1 MMAGKA
7 IRFFRGLMLAI
18 VLALLFVG
26 GVVGW
31 LLGTESGA
39 RFALEHAQGV
49 APQLSLGQASGS
61 VWHGL
66 ELERLRYAD
75 EGMVFEVDRLWLE
88 VDWPALVSGE
98 LHVRRLGLADG
109 RLVLPDS
116 ETEPESSGEFDL
128 DAVLPQLPL
137 AIRIDEVLVQ
147 RLTVITGADPEPLV
161 MDRFKL
167 KAKADAEAFEVSTL
181 EIVLDAPA
189 QLQFAAEARLGLVEP
204 YPLNLSLRGH
214 VVVEQGRADLVL
226 SSSGPLEALSSSGE
240 LVWIATELPSANAS
254 FEATHGF
261 DSARI
266 EQLVVE
272 TLEGRFSLQ
281 GEVAWA
287 DAVSW
292 TLQASARGLQMGELV
307 EAIEGPLSF
316 DLSSQGQLD
325 GEGQLS
331 HQTRL
336 SDASLTAAG
345 VALSDLLLEV
355 AGGLEHAEIAAFSAR
370 LLGGELSA
378 SGSARWGEGIGW
390 KLSASG
396 SELDPGA
403 FAEAAAGRLGFRL
416 ESEGVLDDA
425 GALAHTTRLED
436 LAGEVAGVGFEA
448 LRLLVSGDL
457 EQIRIDDFSGRVLG
471 ARLAGEGEVR
481 LGEPLVWD
489 VRLSLDEADLGLL
502 TEHVQPTP
510 SGAVGFDLSSRGE
523 LREGA
528 PFGEVA
534 LTRLRGS
541 IEGEA
546 LAGRAQA
553 TIAGETVRVS
563 PVEINLGANR
573 VMLSGQ
579 VTPPF
584 DLTFELGLPALEAL
598 PLLPQFGVVL
608 AGAVEG
614 GGQIAGTPAA
624 PRVDATLG
632 ARNLR
637 LDDTLALARLDVQA
651 ELREERVAV
660 SARLADLQAGD
671 ESVSEAELR
680 ATGTLRAHE
689 ARLDAV
695 TGHGRVGLALDGGVV
710 GDNNGWSGRLSALS
724 LVDNLLGSW
733 SLESPATVALAGTDF
748 SLGALCLAE
757 SAQLGRLCV
766 NASRS
771 GDRPMRAQAE
781 GSLALVMAREW
792 LPPELELPGT
802 LHFSAD
808 ARIGERVQAEARVEL
823 ADDVMLFSG
832 LVDESISIEYRD
844 VGVDVR
850 LDGDRLE
857 ASVGARLPRYGQLDG
872 EVQAVLSERGGLSG
886 RVGFVMDDIAWIQ
899 AFVPEITELT
909 GRAQAEVVLGGTL
922 DAPTPVGELRVE
934 GVSVTVPMAGVSFIE
949 GGLFATIDANQMIS
963 ASGRVVG
970 REQGE
975 LRIEGQGSA
984 SMPDWNV
991 ALRIDG
997 EALPLMRT
1005 PDIDLDVS
1013 PALRVQA
1020 DSALAVISGRVE
1032 LPLVAVR
1039 VYTLP
1044 EGSVS
1049 ESPDL
1054 LLAGTTEP
1062 AAPGYAVRTDLTIV
1076 LGDRVSLEGMGFSTG
1091 LTGQIRVRGDETA
1104 PLAAFGEVDLRDGRY
1119 SAFGQNLVV
1128 DQGRLSFNGPLDDPG
1143 LDVRASRTVGEF
1155 QAGLEIQG
1163 TLMNPRSQVFSVP
1176 ALPESDALSL
1186 LLTGR
1191 LLSAGTT
1198 GADATLLVNALAGL
1212 GVAQGDEILRDIGQ
1226 TVGFDEFG
1234 LDTGN
1239 GFAGTQLTIGKR
1251 LSSRL
1256 LVRYAVGVFD
1266 GVGRFVTEY
1275 RINRFLDLE
1284 IVSSPVAQGGDLIY
1298 RIER

>member
-1 MMAGKA
+1 MAGKVL
-7 IRFFRGLMLAI
+7 RVLRSLMLASLL
-18 VLALLFVG
+18 VLLLVAG
-26 GVVGW
+26 LVGW

-39 RFALEHAQGV
+39 RFAVERAQGM
-49 APQLSLGQASGS
+49 APQLSLGQVSGS
-61 VWHGL
+61 VWRGL

-75 EGMVFEVDRLWLE
+75 EELEFEADRLWLE
-88 VDWPALVSGE
+88 VDWPALVGGE

-116 ETEPESSGEFDL
+116 ETEPEPSGEFDL
-128 DAVLPQLPL
+128 EAMLPRLPL
-137 AIRIDEVLVQ
+137 AIRVDEALVQ
-147 RLTVITGADPEPLV
+147 RLTVITGADADPLV
-161 MDRFKL
+161 LDRLKL
-167 KAKADAEAFEVSTL
+167 TAKASAEGFEVSTL

-189 QLQFAAEARLGLVEP
+189 QVQLAAEATLGLAEP
-204 YPLNLSLRGH
+204 YPLNLSLRGNA
-214 VVVEQGRADLVL
+214 VVEQGRADLVL
-226 SSSGPLEALSSSGE
+226 SSSGPLEALSSAGE
-240 LVWIATELPSANAS
+240 LVWTANELPSANAS
-254 FEATHGF
+254 FVANHGF
-261 DSARI
+261 DTARI

-272 TLEGRFSLQ
+272 TLEGRLSLE

-292 TLQASARGLQMGELV
+292 TLQASARGLQLGELV
-307 EAIEGPLSF
+307 DAIEGPLSF
-316 DLSSQGQLD
+316 DLASRGQLD

-331 HQTRL
+331 HETRL
-336 SDASLTAAG
+336 SDASVIAAG

-355 AGGLEHAEIAAFSAR
+355 AGGLDHAEIAAFSAR

-378 SGSARWGEGIGW
+378 SGSARWGDGIGW

-396 SELDPGA
+396 SGLDPGA

-448 LRLLVSGDL
+448 MRLLVSGDL

-502 TEHVQPTP
+502 AEHVQPTP
-510 SGAVGFDLSSRGE
+510 SGSVGFDLSSRGE

-534 LTRLRGS
+534 LARLRGS

-546 LAGRAQA
+546 LAGRAQV
-553 TIAGETVRVS
+553 TIAGETVQVS
-563 PVEINLGANR
+563 PAEINLGANR

-584 DLTFELGLPALEAL
+584 DLAFELGLPALEAL
-598 PLLPQFGVVL
+598 PLLPQFGLVL

-614 GGQIAGTPAA
+614 SGQIAGTPAA
-624 PRVDATLG
+624 PRVDATLD
-632 ARNLR
+632 ARNIR
-637 LDDTLALARLDVQA
+637 LDDTLALARLDVRA
-651 ELREERVAV
+651 ELREERVEV
-660 SARLADLQAGD
+660 SARLADLQVGD

-710 GDNNGWSGRLSALS
+710 GDSGWSGRLSALS
-724 LVDNLLGSW
+724 LVDTLLGSW
-733 SLESPATVALAGTDF
+733 ALESPATLSLAGADF

-757 SAQLGRLCV
+757 SARLGRLCV

-771 GDRPMRAQAE
+771 GDRPMRARAE
-781 GSLALVMAREW
+781 GSLALAMAREW
-792 LPPELELPGT
+792 MPPELELPGT
-802 LHFSAD
+802 LRFNAD
-808 ARIGERVQAEARVEL
+808 ARIGERVEAEARVEL

-844 VGVDVR
+844 VAVDVR
-850 LDGDRLE
+850 VAGERMEARL
-857 ASVGARLPRYGQLDG
+857 GANLPRYGRLDG
-872 EVQAVLSERGGLSG
+872 EVQATLAEQGPLAG
-886 RVGFVMDDIAWIQ
+886 RVGFVMDDIGWIQ
-899 AFVPEITELT
+899 AFVPEISDLE
-909 GRAQAEVVLGGTL
+909 GRAQAELALGGTL

-934 GVSVTVPMAGVSFIE
+934 GVAVTVPMAGVSFAE
-949 GGLFATIDANQMIS
+949 GGLVATIDENQMIN
-963 ASGRVVG
+963 ATGRLAG

-997 EALPLMRT
+997 DALSVMRT
-1005 PDIDLDVS
+1005 PEIELDVS

-1020 DSALAVISGRVE
+1020 DSGSAVISGRVE

-1039 VYTLP
+1039 VHTLP

-1054 LLAGTTEP
+1054 VLAGTTEP

-1104 PLAAFGEVDLRDGRY
+1104 PMAAFGEVDLRDGRY
-1119 SAFGQNLVV
+1119 SAYGQNLAV

-1143 LDVRASRTVGEF
+1143 LDVRASRTVGEY
-1155 QAGLEIQG
+1155 QAGLEIRG
-1163 TLMNPRSQVFSVP
+1163 TLMNPRSQVFSIP

-1212 GVAQGDEILRDIGQ
+1212 GVAQGDEIMRDIGQ

-1251 LSSRL
+1251 LNSRL

-1284 IVSSPVAQGGDLIY
+1284 IISSPVAQGGDLIY